1 MGFLLSL
8 SIASRT
14 FFSRC
19 SSTKGPFF
27 NERGTAYLLREPL
40 NRGVAS
46 QCSGQSTC
54 SYGLVYPW
62 SGSPRASQGDDHRR
76 YDPHHHRGGDRWGSS
91 QLHEPWD
98 DDQPNACA
106 QPRSEE
112 RRVGKDCTSSRL
124 SEHRT

>member
-1 MGFLLSL
+1 MGFLLSF

-14 FFSRC
+14 FFSKC

-54 SYGLVYPW
+54 SYGLVFLW
-62 SGSPRASQGDDHRR
+62 SGSPKASPGDDLRTC
-76 YDPHHHRGGDRWGSS
+76 DPHHHRAGDRWGSS
-91 QLHEPWD
+91 QHPEPLD
-98 DDQPNACA
+98 GVQPNAYGRPYLA
-106 QPRSEE
+106 
-112 RRVGKDCTSSRL
+112 
-124 SEHRT
+124 